1 MCLQVE
7 CEVVC
12 VCVCVRE
19 REREREREVMV
30 AIRLAGRVRIR
41 SASAAVT
48 VCAFTR
54 RKYGVG
60 CGTGGEWNA
69 AGRSGGEQ
77 MGGGIWRRK
86 MRNEERNRSMRDNH
100 IEQQQQQQQ
109 QRRRV
114 SIRCIASGSTSSL
127 SEYAKTPIAPDR
139 HVRTRFAPSP
149 TGKLHVGGARTAL
162 FNYLF
167 AKKNKGDFV
176 LRVEDTDAERSTAE
190 SELEVRTLTHNTDIY
205 VYTLAYMYH
214 NSMCRRL
221 VWC

>member
-1 MCLQVE
+1 MCVYKLSVKL
-7 CEVVC
+7 C
-12 VCVCVRE
+12 VCV

-60 CGTGGEWNA
+60 CGTGGEGNA

-100 IEQQQQQQQ
+100 IEQQQQQ